1 MLALFCVYICG
12 GDHIEDITSILN
24 KYLNLH
30 PTKKTYQ
37 HIKSSHKKK
46 YYEVKEKVKTLT
58 LKVQT
63 SKFNV
68 PSSMFQVQCSKFNV
82 LRRNQAL
89 TECTDMRDA
98 QEAQRPGGLGTHR
111 KTPPKASTLVF
122 PVGRGVVSEMHLR
135 ITK

>member
-12 GDHIEDITSILN
+12 GDHIEDITTILN

-46 YYEVKEKVKTLT
+46 YYEVKEKVKSLT

-68 PSSMFQVQCSKFNV
+68 P
-82 LRRNQAL
+82 RRNQAL
-89 TECTDMRDA
+89 TEFTDMTDV
-98 QEAQRPGGLGTHR
+98 QEAQRLGGLGTHR
-111 KTPPKASTLVF
+111 KTHQKFQPLFSP
-122 PVGRGVVSEMHLR
+122 
-135 ITK
+135 

>member
-24 KYLNLH
+24 KNLNLH

-58 LKVQT
+58 L
-63 SKFNV
+63 
-68 PSSMFQVQCSKFNV
+68 QVQCSKFNV
-82 LRRNQAL
+82 PRRNQAL
-89 TECTDMRDA
+89 TECTDMTDA

-111 KTPPKASTLVF
+111 KTPPKASTLVL
-122 PVGRGVVSEMHLR
+122 PVGRGVISEIHLR

>member
-12 GDHIEDITSILN
+12 GDHIEDITTILN

-46 YYEVKEKVKTLT
+46 YYDVKEKVKTLT
-58 LKVQT
+58 L
-63 SKFNV
+63 
-68 PSSMFQVQCSKFNV
+68 QVQCSKFNV
-82 LRRNQAL
+82 PRRNQAL
-89 TECTDMRDA
+89 TEDMTDA
-98 QEAQRPGGLGTHR
+98 QEAQRLGGLGTHR
-111 KTPPKASTLVF
+111 KIPPKASTLVLL
-122 PVGRGVVSEMHLR
+122 VGRGVISEIHLR